1 MATEE
6 AKVVDAVPPPPAYYK
21 LFSPGAS
28 LTGQDVGA
36 SAAIAAPGDSAGGA
50 GGTAPNEFPLQP
62 PRPPGPGE
70 TYRMFGMPYSSEP
83 VEQELLPPEKIVVP
97 ASGQAIDFR
106 AGLKGLLN
114 SIMANYGQFMEML
127 VSSPARAHEK
137 LSDVETLF
145 VNFHSL
151 LNRYRAHQA
160 RHIVLERLRSQ
171 AEENDAVMSTLE
183 AAMHQCTSAQES
195 AFSCL
200 GLQEHGASCVAEGER
215 ERAQQGRVEMDIDE
229 TIGGAATT
237 AVGPPKTQDARGTG
251 AGTPT
256 VGRVLRIGPGNV
268 ARVLFAVVMDYEND
282 MNARGSDPVQRRF

>member
-21 LFSPGAS
+21 LFSPGAAIGAG
-28 LTGQDVGA
+28 LTGQEVGA
-36 SAAIAAPGDSAGGA
+36 SAAPGDSAVGA
-50 GGTAPNEFPLQP
+50 GGTAPNDFPLQP

-106 AGLKGLLN
+106 AELKGLLN

-171 AEENDAVMSTLE
+171 AKENDAVMSALE
-183 AAMHQCTSAQES
+183 AAMHQCTSAQEG

-200 GLQEHGASCVAEGER
+200 GLQENGASGVAEGEGK
-215 ERAQQGRVEMDIDE
+215 RARQGRVEMDVDE

-237 AVGPPKTQDARGTG
+237 AVGEGGVAGEGVAASEFGKAGKGKLG
-251 AGTPT
+251 A
-256 VGRVLRIGPGNV
+256 VLAPAVESGNP
-268 ARVLFAVVMDYEND
+268 R
-282 MNARGSDPVQRRF
+282 

>member
-21 LFSPGAS
+21 LFSPGAAIGAG
-28 LTGQDVGA
+28 LTTEEGGA
-36 SAAIAAPGDSAGGA
+36 SAATAAPGDSAGGA
-50 GGTAPNEFPLQP
+50 GGMAPNGFPLQP

-70 TYRMFGMPYSSEP
+70 TYKMFGMPYSSEP

-106 AGLKGLLN
+106 AELKGLLN

-127 VSSPARAHEK
+127 VSSPSRAHEK

-171 AEENDAVMSTLE
+171 ANENDEVMSALE
-183 AAMHQCTSAQES
+183 AAMLQCTSAQEG

-200 GLQEHGASCVAEGER
+200 GLQENGVSGVGEGEGER
-215 ERAQQGRVEMDIDE
+215 ARLGPVEMDVDE
-229 TIGGAATT
+229 SMGGGATT
-237 AVGPPKTQDARGTG
+237 GVGEGGVVGKGVAASEFGKAGKGKLGAVLAPDVESG
-251 AGTPT
+251 
-256 VGRVLRIGPGNV
+256 
-268 ARVLFAVVMDYEND
+268 
-282 MNARGSDPVQRRF
+282 NAR

>member
-21 LFSPGAS
+21 LFSPGAAIGAG
-28 LTGQDVGA
+28 LTGQEVGA
-36 SAAIAAPGDSAGGA
+36 SAATAAPGDSAGGA
-50 GGTAPNEFPLQP
+50 EGTAPNDFPLQP

-106 AGLKGLLN
+106 AELKGLLN

-127 VSSPARAHEK
+127 VSSPAQAHEK

-171 AEENDAVMSTLE
+171 AQENDAVMSALE
-183 AAMHQCTSAQES
+183 AAMHQCTSAQEG

-200 GLQEHGASCVAEGER
+200 GLQENGASGVVEGEGER
-215 ERAQQGRVEMDIDE
+215 APQGRVEMDVDE
-229 TIGGAATT
+229 TVGGAATL
-237 AVGPPKTQDARGTG
+237 AVGEGGVEGEGVAASDSGK
-251 AGTPT
+251 AGK
-256 VGRVLRIGPGNV
+256 GKLRAVLAPAIESGNP
-268 ARVLFAVVMDYEND
+268 R
-282 MNARGSDPVQRRF
+282 